1 MQISYLLQE
10 NLSYP
15 YVQNVD
21 KFFCPANHNDH
32 YVGYTLQEQHSLQDY
47 LLSMTIKLNVCF
59 QTYSRPNGNS
69 LNPPMPV
76 SNFLRIPRE
85 KENSTLESTPPAAGG
100 SSSQCTNTGIDSS
113 GFSLLSTR
121 CFIALNHAQ
130 DAVFRPQKKLSD
142 GQTKFSITGSGT
154 CWHRSLSLNSE
165 NYFSGPEQPYPWFHE
180 RIRRKNTI
188 LRLKSCFSLCLDISP

>member
-1 MQISYLLQE
+1 MQINFLSCKLSLCRKQYTHCKSGVTLSSSIYLLMMP
-10 NLSYP
+10 L
-15 YVQNVD
+15 
-21 KFFCPANHNDH
+21 
-32 YVGYTLQEQHSLQDY
+32 
-47 LLSMTIKLNVCF
+47 CF

-100 SSSQCTNTGIDSS
+100 SSSQYTNTGIDTS

-121 CFIALNHAQ
+121 CFIALNPALN
-130 DAVFRPQKKLSD
+130 AIFRPQKKLSD

-154 CWHRSLSLNSE
+154 THFL
-165 NYFSGPEQPYPWFHE
+165 
-180 RIRRKNTI
+180 
-188 LRLKSCFSLCLDISP
+188 